1 MMDSTETPPFVIGP
15 DDLSATEHGAVLE
28 RALVAPADVVSLEVT
43 GAGAVQCLQG
53 LLTSDIET
61 PGEGSFTY
69 GATLTAKG
77 MILCDMWVERLGG
90 RVVLSV
96 PRTGKDALVGV
107 LSQFLPP
114 RLAKFTDRSEDISVL
129 RVTGPHAREVAAA
142 AGVAVPEPG
151 CVAAAIAGPA
161 AVHVACPSEIAPFA
175 LQVTVQRSDVE
186 HVSTLLAEAGAHRGS
201 AQALELARILV
212 GWPRLGA
219 ETDAKTLPQEVRFD
233 ENGGVSYTK
242 GCYTGQETV
251 ARVHFRGH
259 PNRYLAGL
267 LWHATPDPTDPS
279 VLQNDHKRGRV
290 TSMVWTPQMDRWM
303 GLAVVR
309 REIEE
314 DELVDAAGAAAEIV
328 PLPFDPLA

>member
-1 MMDSTETPPFVIGP
+1 MDSTGSLPFVIGP

-28 RALVAPADVVSLEVT
+28 RALVAPADVASIEVT
-43 GAGAVQCLQG
+43 GSGAVRCLQG
-53 LLTSDIET
+53 MLTSDIET

-77 MILCDMWVERLGG
+77 MILCDVWVEREGG
-90 RVVLSV
+90 RAVLSV
-96 PRTGKDALVGV
+96 PRVGKDVLVGV

-114 RLAKFTDRSEDISVL
+114 RLAKFADRSDDVAVL
-129 RVTGPHAREVAAA
+129 RVTGPRAQEVAAA

-161 AVHVACPSEIAPFA
+161 AVRVARPSETAPFT

-186 HVSTLLAEAGAHRGS
+186 RVSTLLAEAGALRGS
-201 AQALELARILV
+201 AHALELARILV
-212 GWPRLGA
+212 GWPRLGT
-219 ETDAKTLPQEVRFD
+219 ETDAKTLPQEVRLD
-233 ENGGVSYTK
+233 EIGGVSYTK

-259 PNRYLAGL
+259 PNRYLMGL
-267 LWHATPDPTDPS
+267 LWHATPDPTNPS
-279 VLQNDHKRGRV
+279 IQQNDHTRGRV
-290 TSMVWTPQMDRWM
+290 TSMVWTPQLDRWI
-303 GLAVVR
+303 GLGVVR

-314 DELVDAAGAAAEIV
+314 DQLVDAAGAAAEIV
-328 PLPFDPLA
+328 PLPFDLLT